1 MKYSIFLLFLL
12 FNCVIITAQDLNIIS
27 YNIRFNTPEDG
38 INAWPNRVDMVTGLL
53 QFHDA
58 DIFGLQ
64 EALRGQLKDI
74 EEKLL
79 QYRWIGVGRDDGGEK
94 GEYCPVFYR
103 SDKFNLL
110 EKGNFWLSGQPNRP
124 GLGWDAACPR
134 LCTWGRF
141 KIIGNSKEF
150 LFFNTHFDHKG
161 DVARGKSAKLILDS
175 IAKIAGG
182 EDLPVILTGDFN
194 LTPDKAP
201 ISEIKKVLND
211 SRDIS
216 EEEPYGAYGTYN
228 GFNFG
233 YPLKRRIDY
242 IFVNSRVVVLKYAV
256 LTDSKE
262 QRYPSDHLP
271 VFVKVELK

>member
-1 MKYSIFLLFLL
+1 MKYSIILSFLL
-12 FNCVIITAQDLNIIS
+12 FNSVIITAQNLNIIS

-38 INAWPNRVDMVTGLL
+38 INAWPNRVDMVAGLL

-64 EALRGQLKDI
+64 EALHGQLKDI
-74 EEKLL
+74 KEKLP
-79 QYRWIGVGRDDGGEK
+79 QYSWIGVGRDDGGEK

-103 SDKFNLL
+103 SDKFALL
-110 EKGNFWLSGQPNRP
+110 EKGNFWLSEQPNQP
-124 GLGWDAACPR
+124 GLGWDAACLGWDAACPR

-161 DVARGKSAKLILDS
+161 DVAREKSAGLILDS
-175 IAKIAGG
+175 IAKITGG
-182 EDLPVILTGDFN
+182 EGLPVILTGDFN

-201 ISEIKKVLND
+201 ILEIKKVLND

-216 EEEPYGAYGTYN
+216 KEKPYGADGTSN
-228 GFNFG
+228 GFSFCS
-233 YPLKRRIDY
+233 PLKGRIDY
-242 IFVNSRVVVLKYAV
+242 IFVNSRARVLKYAV

-262 QRYPSDHLP
+262 QRYP
-271 VFVKVELK
+271 